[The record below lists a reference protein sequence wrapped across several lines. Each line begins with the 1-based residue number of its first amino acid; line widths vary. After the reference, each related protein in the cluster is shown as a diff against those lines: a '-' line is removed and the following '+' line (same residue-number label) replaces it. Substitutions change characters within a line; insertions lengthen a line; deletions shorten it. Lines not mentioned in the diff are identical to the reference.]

1 MGACASREGRSPEA
15 RGILVHWEAP
25 SQVGLRG
32 SCVILENWAKQGLRG
47 QKTEKV
53 ALFSILTAH
62 GLWPLPDVD
71 SGNREWG
78 GIQTSLV
85 HAALMAPRVSSCSP
99 VMQHTNLTS
108 AHNPCGTEGGP
119 RYPRVAW
126 HTNPASS
133 HKTYGANSGPGC

>member
-1 MGACASREGRSPEA
+1 MENFWTGACAPKEEGSSWAQGSSLSGRPKAELQS
-15 RGILVHWEAP
+15 
-25 SQVGLRG
+25 LRKLG
-32 SCVILENWAKQGLRG
+32 KTG

-85 HAALMAPRVSSCSP
+85 HAALMALRVSSCSP

>member
-1 MGACASREGRSPEA
+1 MPQRRKGVPGHR
-15 RGILVHWEAP
+15 EAP
-25 SQVGLRG
+25 FQGGPRQSYRV
-32 SCVILENWAKQGLRG
+32 SENWAKQGLRE

-85 HAALMAPRVSSCSP
+85 HAALMALRVSSCSP
-99 VMQHTNLTS
+99 VMQHTNLTN